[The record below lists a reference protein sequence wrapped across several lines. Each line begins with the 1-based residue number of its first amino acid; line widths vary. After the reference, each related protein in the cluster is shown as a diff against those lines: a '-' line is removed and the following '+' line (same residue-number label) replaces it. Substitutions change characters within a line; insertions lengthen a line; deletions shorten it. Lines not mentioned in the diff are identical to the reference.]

1 MNDRWQHLRDSIPR
15 LSSLRKCATE
25 PTGCP
30 AQQRLLAASL
40 AGIWLLVA
48 VPSDDQRLP
57 EATARVQQPEN
68 AGVRYRVD
76 INQATW
82 AEWTPLVGIGETLAR
97 RITKHR
103 TAYGRFE
110 TIAALRRVPGIGLRT
125 IERLRPWLVVHPT
138 PRP

>member
-1 MNDRWQHLRDSIPR
+1 LNHRWQHLRDSIPR
-15 LSSLRKCATE
+15 LSSLRRGATE
-25 PTGCP
+25 HTCCP

-57 EATARVQQPEN
+57 DATSQAQQPEN
-68 AGVRYRVD
+68 AGVGYQVD

-103 TAYGRFE
+103 TQNGRFE